1 MNIENLVMMA
11 NDIATFFE
19 GEVGAAEAHKGTG
32 QHMRRFW
39 DPRMREAIIDYVQQR
54 GDGELRPS
62 AARAV
67 RELAPP
73 VT

>member
-1 MNIENLVMMA
+1 MNVENLITMA

-32 QHMRRFW
+32 LHIRRFW
-39 DPRMREAIIDYVQQR
+39 DPRMRQAIIDHVRHQ

-62 AARAV
+62 AARAI

-73 VT
+73 AT